1 MSKNSFLKEA
11 MYENHPQYQQAISRN
26 EALYQRKNDLRSPFS
41 RDYNR
46 IIFSLAYRRL
56 KHKTQVFFA
65 VEDDHVCTRSEH
77 VNLVDSVSYTIA
89 HYLGLNTELTRAI
102 AVGHDLGHAP
112 YGHVGERALNEK
124 LQEKG
129 FGYFCHNANSV
140 RNILYL

>member
-56 KHKTQVFFA
+56 KHKFFLQLKMIMF
-65 VEDDHVCTRSEH
+65 VQE
-77 VNLVDSVSYTIA
+77 VSM
-89 HYLGLNTELTRAI
+89 
-102 AVGHDLGHAP
+102 
-112 YGHVGERALNEK
+112 
-124 LQEKG
+124 
-129 FGYFCHNANSV
+129 
-140 RNILYL
+140 

>member
-1 MSKNSFLKEA
+1 MAKNSFSNVA
-11 MYENHPQYQQAISRN
+11 MNENNPDYLSAIKRQ
-26 EALYQRKNDLRSPFS
+26 EALYKRQNDLRTEFS

-46 IIFSLAYRRL
+46 IIFSLGYRRL

-102 AVGHDLGHAP
+102 AVGHDL
-112 YGHVGERALNEK
+112 
-124 LQEKG
+124 
-129 FGYFCHNANSV
+129 
-140 RNILYL
+140 

>member
-1 MSKNSFLKEA
+1 MAKNSFLKEA
-11 MYENHPQYQQAISRN
+11 MTENHPQYEKAIQRK
-26 EALYQRKNDLRSPFS
+26 EPLYQRENDLRSPFS

-89 HYLGLNTELTRAI
+89 NYLGLNTELTCSI

-112 YGHVGERALNEK
+112 FGHGGEKIINTLCK
-124 LQEKG
+124 
-129 FGYFCHNANSV
+129 
-140 RNILYL
+140 

>member
-56 KHKTQVFFA
+56 KLRRKFFLQLKMIMF
-65 VEDDHVCTRSEH
+65 VQE
-77 VNLVDSVSYTIA
+77 VSM
-89 HYLGLNTELTRAI
+89 
-102 AVGHDLGHAP
+102 
-112 YGHVGERALNEK
+112 
-124 LQEKG
+124 
-129 FGYFCHNANSV
+129 
-140 RNILYL
+140 

>member
-11 MYENHPQYQQAISRN
+11 MYENHPQYQQAILRN

-112 YGHVGERALNEK
+112 LDMVEK
-124 LQEKG
+124 RSLIRFLKNMVYKI
-129 FGYFCHNANSV
+129 FGMKKIVY
-140 RNILYL
+140 IL